1 MLMDEEEAKR
11 YKGWEQQEE
20 HGIPDDNDG
29 KQLQICEAKATE
41 GLVSW
46 PFHSHE
52 LYCSRCDL
60 RWPDYAV
67 TPDGCKAHTHNQR
80 MLNTFGC
87 ELEGRKCERC
97 KVRLYTNES
106 RPPHCVAMEHIK
118 PARIPERYSDWK
130 PLPSKPKK
138 SDGEIVAE
146 IMQEMAETFKQ
157 RNTTYGSNY
166 KQVPKLVETLFPE
179 GVPPELIMSD
189 HWHLFE
195 LILVKLSRF
204 AVSKLSHV
212 DSIHDMAVYSAMIEM
227 ILTRE
232 ERQK

>member
-1 MLMDEEEAKR
+1 MSLINDDLKR
-11 YKGWEQQEE
+11 L
-20 HGIPDDNDG
+20 
-29 KQLQICEAKATE
+29 QLCEAKYT
-41 GLVSW
+41 GKKIVGGFFDSG
-46 PFHSHE
+46 E

-60 RWPDYAV
+60 RWPEYAV
-67 TPDGCKAHTHNQR
+67 APENCNADIHNR
-80 MLNTFGC
+80 RALKTFGC
-87 ELEGRKCERC
+87 EVEGTSCEKC
-97 KVRLYTNES
+97 KVRIYTNES
-106 RPPHCVAMEHIK
+106 RPPNCVAMQHLK
-118 PARIPERYSDWK
+118 PARRPGADVEVQK
-130 PLPSKPKK
+130 TENVEPKPKMT
-138 SDGEIVAE
+138 DGEIVAE
-146 IMQEMAETFKQ
+146 IMQEMAATFKE

-166 KQVPKLVETLFPE
+166 KQVPKLVEVLFPE

-189 HWHLFE
+189 QWHLFE